1 MSQKPSADELNEALP
16 EAEALYQSLLTAVRP
31 WVQLGAESNLKP
43 SLQPRLHLVGV
54 ATGGAW
60 LAERLH
66 ADLGLP
72 GKPGIISSV
81 MHRDDFSSRGLSG
94 GAQATQLGFEVE
106 GADILVLDDV
116 LNSGRTLR
124 AVMNELFDFGRPGR
138 IRLAVLVDRGGRELP
153 IQPDLAM
160 SQTTLAAD
168 QSLRLAQDDQG
179 RLVFKV
185 QARAPRSIS

>member
-1 MSQKPSADELNEALP
+1 MSQKPSANELNVDLP
-16 EAEALYQSLLTAVRP
+16 EAEGLYQSLLAAVRP
-31 WVQLGAESNLKP
+31 IIRSK
-43 SLQPRLHLVGV
+43 LHLVGV
-54 ATGGAW
+54 ATGGVW

-94 GAQATQLGFEVE
+94 SAQATQLEFEVE

-124 AVMNELFDFGRPGR
+124 AVMNELFDFGRPAR

-160 SQTTLAAD
+160 AQTKLPED

-185 QARAPRSIS
+185 QARTPRVTS

>member
-1 MSQKPSADELNEALP
+1 MSQKPSNELNEALP
-16 EAEALYQSLLTAVRP
+16 EAEALYQSLLAAVRP
-31 WVQLGAESNLKP
+31 LVQQGTQP
-43 SLQPRLHLVGV
+43 SLHLVGV

-124 AVMNELFDFGRPGR
+124 AVMNELFDFGRPAR

-160 SQTTLAAD
+160 TQTTLAAD

-179 RLVFKV
+179 CFMFKV
-185 QARAPRSIS
+185 QARTPRSIS

>member
-1 MSQKPSADELNEALP
+1 MSQKPSANELNGALP

-31 WVQLGAESNLKP
+31 WVQQGAES

-81 MHRDDFSSRGLSG
+81 MHRDDFSSRGLSS

-124 AVMNELFDFGRPGR
+124 AVMNELFDFGRPAR

-153 IQPDLAM
+153 IQPDLSM
-160 SQTTLAAD
+160 TQTSLAAD

-185 QARAPRSIS
+185 QARTPRSIS

>member
-1 MSQKPSADELNEALP
+1 MSQKPSNELNEALP

-31 WVQLGAESNLKP
+31 WVQLGAESSLKP
-43 SLQPRLHLVGV
+43 SIQTGLHLVGV

-81 MHRDDFSSRGLSG
+81 MHRDDFSSRGLSS
-94 GAQATQLGFEVE
+94 GAHATQLGFEVE

-124 AVMNELFDFGRPGR
+124 AVMNELFDFGRPAR

-160 SQTTLAAD
+160 TQTTLAAD

-179 RLVFKV
+179 CFMFKV
-185 QARAPRSIS
+185 QARTPRSIS